1 MSNLIIPDMSIND
14 TYYGGYRT
22 RTFANIFTDAGK
34 FMTEFEASPFA
45 AKIQPADPSSP
56 AVDLELVF
64 YLLYARYG
72 NSHISFTDENQ
83 FRYNIFTTIFMYG
96 PAWAVRLDTQKKIR
110 ELGDEI
116 FLGSEATYNS
126 ALNPENAP
134 GTDSREGLGY
144 LNSQNKTLYTKSKLE
159 GYANLLALVESD
171 VTEDFLIK
179 FRKFFLIVPEPDYP
193 LLYETPEVSI

>member
-1 MSNLIIPDMSIND
+1 MSNLVIPGTYGDD

-22 RTFANIFTDAGK
+22 RTFANIFNDAGK
-34 FMTEFEASPFA
+34 FVTEFEASPFA
-45 AKIQPADPSSP
+45 AKIQPTDGSSP

-83 FRYNIFTTIFMYG
+83 FRYNVFTTIFMYG

-171 VTEDFLIK
+171 VTEEFINK
-179 FRKFFLIVPEPDYP
+179 FRKFFLVVPEPDYP

>member
-34 FMTEFEASPFA
+34 FITEFEASPFA
-45 AKIQPADPSSP
+45 AKIQPADASSP

-134 GTDSREGLGY
+134 GTDSRAGLGY

>member
-1 MSNLIIPDMSIND
+1 MSNLIIPDTSIND

-72 NSHISFTDENQ
+72 NSHISFTDETQ